1 MAAGRT
7 PIALAIAALTV
18 IWGTTWAAIAIGLQG
33 IPPFTGV
40 AARFAIAFLFLLALI
55 RHRRIALGKQPHEVK
70 LWFLNGLLAFCLTYG
85 AVYWAEQHITSG
97 LAAVLFATFPLFVAV
112 LAHFLLPGEPLTLWK
127 MTGTVLGFA
136 GVAVIFSEDLT
147 LIGGE
152 KAYLAAGLALLAPPA
167 CAITSVAIKRWGREI
182 HPLSISGIPMGITAA
197 VMAAVALVFESD
209 RTIQLNAVSVGA
221 LLYLAIIGTAVT
233 FSLYYWLLRQV
244 TATGLS
250 LIAYM
255 TPVVAV
261 FVGTVFMDETMTG
274 RILAG
279 TVLVVLGVALASWA
293 GRSGKPA
300 TPAA

>member
-7 PIALAIAALTV
+7 RIALAIATLTV
-18 IWGTTWAAIAIGLQG
+18 IWGTTWAVIRIGLEG

-55 RHRRIALGKQPHEVK
+55 RQRKIPLGKQPHEVK

-97 LAAVLFATFPLFVAV
+97 LAAVLFATFPLFVAI
-112 LAHFLLPGEPLTLWK
+112 LAHFLLPGEPLSFWK
-127 MTGTVLGFA
+127 LTGTVLGFA

-147 LIGGE
+147 LVGGE

-167 CAITSVAIKRWGREI
+167 CAITSVAIKRWGKAI
-182 HPLSISGIPMGITAA
+182 HPLSISGIPMGITAG
-197 VMAAVALVFESD
+197 VMSAAALAFESD
-209 RTIQLNAVSVGA
+209 RTVVLNTKSISA
-221 LLYLAIIGTAVT
+221 LLYLAVMGTAVT

-244 TATGLS
+244 SATGLS

-261 FVGTVFMDETMTG
+261 LVGTQFMDETMTP
-274 RILAG
+274 RTWAG
-279 TVLVVLGVALASWA
+279 SGLVVAGVALASLA
-293 GRSGKPA
+293 ARARKPA
-300 TPAA
+300 